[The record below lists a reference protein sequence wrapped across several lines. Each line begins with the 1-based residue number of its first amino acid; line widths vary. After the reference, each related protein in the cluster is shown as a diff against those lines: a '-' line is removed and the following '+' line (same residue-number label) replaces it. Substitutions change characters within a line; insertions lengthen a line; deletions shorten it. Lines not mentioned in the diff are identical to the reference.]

1 MIRRVLVDC
10 DVVLDLLL
18 AREPHFQAAGDL
30 FMLFQEGRIEGS
42 VSSLLFSNLFYVLR
56 KALPPPEAINSLR
69 KLRTLLRV
77 LPVNDQVVDLAL
89 SSTFTDL
96 EDALHYYAALTH
108 DLDAI
113 VTRNGRDY
121 RSSKLPIFNAEEC
134 VEVVRAQEKNHSGT

>member
-18 AREPHFQAAGDL
+18 GREPYLPATIDL

-42 VSSLLFSNLFYVLR
+42 VSSLAFSNLFYVLR
-56 KALPPPEAINSLR
+56 KAIPPPDAIMALR
-69 KLRTLLRV
+69 KLRVVVRA

-96 EDALHYYAALTH
+96 EDALHYYTAVTQGV
-108 DLDAI
+108 DAI
-113 VTRNGRDY
+113 VTRNNRDY
-121 RSSKLPIFNAEEC
+121 RSTKLPVFNAEQC
-134 VEVVRAQEKNHSGT
+134 LEVVRTQS